1 MASGLTVAGVLPSSA
16 QQGQIIH
23 QVEFNQKSIHE
34 VEFNK
39 HVTNYFLTS
48 KDLKLLK
55 NSFEIGCVRKI
66 ESYFK
71 NELTSMCSA
80 QRKTYQDL
88 LA

>member
-1 MASGLTVAGVLPSSA
+1 MASSLTVAGVLPSSA
-16 QQGQIIH
+16 QQGQIIY
-23 QVEFNQKSIHE
+23 QVEFNQQSILE
-34 VEFNK
+34 VEFSK

-48 KDLKLLK
+48 EGFLK

-71 NELTSMCSA
+71 NDLTSMCSA

>member
-1 MASGLTVAGVLPSSA
+1 MKLNSTNNF
-16 QQGQIIH
+16 I
-23 QVEFNQKSIHE
+23 
-34 VEFNK
+34 
-39 HVTNYFLTS
+39 NYFLTS

-55 NSFEIGCVRKI
+55 NSFEIECVRKI

-71 NELTSMCSA
+71 KDLTSMCSA